1 MAIER
6 IDDELCS
13 GCGICV
19 LSCPMDVFRL
29 DKEKKTA
36 VIAYGEDCMLC
47 GWCTVECPEDA
58 VTLTPHKSSP
68 LTVSWG

>member
-6 IDDELCS
+6 IDPELCT
-13 GCGICV
+13 GCGLCV

-29 DKEKKTA
+29 DEEKNVSIIK
-36 VIAYGEDCMLC
+36 YPEDCMLC
-47 GWCTVECPEDA
+47 GWCIIECPEDA
-58 VTLTPHKSSP
+58 VTLTPEKTES

>member
-6 IDDELCS
+6 IDTALCS

-29 DKEKKTA
+29 NREEKKA
-36 VIAYGEDCMLC
+36 VIAYPEDCMLC
-47 GWCTVECPEDA
+47 GWCVIDCPEDA
-58 VTLTPHKSSP
+58 VTLTPDKSSV

>member
-1 MAIER
+1 MAIEK
-6 IDDELCS
+6 IDAELCS

-29 DKEKKTA
+29 DKENKVSIIK
-36 VIAYGEDCMLC
+36 YPEDCMLC
-47 GWCTVECPEDA
+47 GWCVVDCPEEA
-58 VTLTPHKSSP
+58 VTLTPYKTSP

>member
-6 IDDELCS
+6 IDEELCN
-13 GCGICV
+13 GCGTCV
-19 LSCPMDVFRL
+19 KICPMDVFRL
-29 DKEKKTA
+29 DNEKKKA

-47 GWCTVECPEDA
+47 GSCVIDCTEEA
-58 VTLTPHKSSP
+58 VTLTPYKTSP